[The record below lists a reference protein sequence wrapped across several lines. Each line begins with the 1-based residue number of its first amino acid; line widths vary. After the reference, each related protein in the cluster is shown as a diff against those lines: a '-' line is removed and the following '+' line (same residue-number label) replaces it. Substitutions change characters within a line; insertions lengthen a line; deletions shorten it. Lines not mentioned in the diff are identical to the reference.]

1 MTGPLRVLFVC
12 TANICRSPSMQL
24 IADHLA
30 GGALE
35 VSSAGTHGYDGHP
48 MNTEMTGPLLARGVP
63 AAGVESFASRPL
75 TPDLVAEAD
84 LVLTA
89 EEAHRRFVAEAQPG
103 AARTVFTLG
112 QFAAAVGDA
121 GDATGVDLVRAIGS
135 RTHGDRS
142 HDLADPYRRGPE
154 AAERCAQQIEQML
167 RVVVPVLTRSGRI
180 SA

>member
-24 IADHLA
+24 MADHLA

-75 TPDLVAEAD
+75 TPDLVAGAD

-89 EEAHRRFVAEAQPG
+89 EEAHRRFVVEAQPG

-121 GDATGVDLVRAIGS
+121 DDATGTDLVRAIGS
-135 RTHGDRS
+135 RAHGDRS
-142 HDLADPYRRGPE
+142 HDLADPYGRGPE